1 MVDLTILNHS
11 PTFTAA
17 VSSSFRA
24 GVVWVWVLAGGQVQ
38 VAELGKRPRGARQA
52 ADLSGGRPA
61 ERSGLA
67 ERGVR
72 AGIASAGGRASVL
85 SSVSGGAHL
94 SIPLP
99 IPL

>member
-1 MVDLTILNHS
+1 MHLALV
-11 PTFTAA
+11 PAGRRAA
-17 VSSSFRA
+17 RCRWRS
-24 GVVWVWVLAGGQVQ
+24 LASGL
-38 VAELGKRPRGARQA
+38 AEHGERPRGARQA
-52 ADLSGGRPA
+52 ADLSGGRSA